1 MKKLALTNY
10 YNFTK
15 KENNDHVCPH
25 CSRKIKKWALAQCS
39 SCNRFFCRSHME
51 PSIGHN
57 KKCPGC
63 RKHQKDFVQSE
74 PVFTAMKAAESKIK
88 EFRLAESQE
97 IEYALF
103 ASIFA
108 NKNLVKFA
116 QEQNPEQD
124 DDTKEPQQE
133 LNQNQPI
140 QPQPVETQSENPS
153 DNFVESAADA
163 LASKIAES
171 LKEAGITSDTNE
183 AAAQML
189 NLILSESNHDNI
201 KIAQKAQEQT
211 SAQQAFKGNPAVGM
225 TESIAMQPQYHP
237 ADQAPYGQL
246 TPQEAKALN
255 SIYDRYLSTYG
266 RALFENLPI
275 ETPNP
280 VINERNRKL
289 NETRAVIRS
298 KMLYEI
304 TNITND
310 PSKLMMFYRMNG
322 LDPSRIIGQY

>member
-63 RKHQKDFVQSE
+63 RKHQQDFVKSE

-124 DDTKEPQQE
+124 DDTEEPQQE

-225 TESIAMQPQYHP
+225 TESISMQPQYHP

-246 TPQEAKALN
+246 TPQEAQALN
-255 SIYDRYLSTYG
+255 SIYDRYISTYG
-266 RALFENLPI
+266 RALFEFLPI

-298 KMLYEI
+298 RMQYEI
-304 TNITND
+304 TNITNN